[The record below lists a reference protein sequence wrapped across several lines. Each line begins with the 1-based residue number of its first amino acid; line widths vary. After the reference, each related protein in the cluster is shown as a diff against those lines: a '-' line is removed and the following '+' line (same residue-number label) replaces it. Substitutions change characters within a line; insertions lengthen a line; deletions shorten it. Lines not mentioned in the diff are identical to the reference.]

1 MNWEAV
7 KEDLY
12 YQGRKLEAD
21 ARIGSDPNLWMKYAE
36 LKTRKGSYAL
46 GIYGYMNAA
55 RLFEAESKI
64 DSAVSTYE
72 HALSTAMKAGYN
84 ELSIILAYRVAEFH
98 EKQGDWHACIDV
110 YERLGTF
117 CEKNNAYFLA
127 ADAYEHAAEIMAQT
141 GKDVKNYNK
150 PIELWKKNA
159 RYWAED
165 EHEDDAEWSRRHIEL
180 YKKMVGMIP

>member
-12 YQGRKLEAD
+12 YQGRRLEMD
-21 ARIGSDPNLWMKYAE
+21 ARRGSDPNLWVKYAE
-36 LKTRKGSYAL
+36 LKTLKGSYAL
-46 GIYGYMNAA
+46 GIHGYMNAA
-55 RLFEAESKI
+55 RLFEPVSNI
-64 DSAVSTYE
+64 DSSVSAYE
-72 HALSTAMKAGYN
+72 HALSTAMKAGYK
-84 ELSIILAYRVAEFH
+84 ELSVILAYRLAEFH
-98 EKQGDWHACIDV
+98 EKKKDWGACVAV

-117 CEKNNAYFLA
+117 CEINNAYFLA

-150 PIELWKKNA
+150 PVELWEKNA
-159 RYWAED
+159 KYWKATG
-165 EHEDDAEWSRRHIEL
+165 HEDDAEWSRRHIEL